1 MAPSESA
8 CPSSSPGR
16 MPDRETGLPG
26 LRALDTGSRSGLDR
40 RGPARHELPAVDEA
54 GLVAGRRADRI
65 VAAAEA
71 AGATRWLRYFEAMPD
86 RLRDDEPRS
95 LRQVALRARAAF
107 GPKDS
112 VRDAVPPDVT
122 EPFLESID
130 RLLKQLNRRDTGAA

>member
-1 MAPSESA
+1 
-8 CPSSSPGR
+8 
-16 MPDRETGLPG
+16 MPERETGRRESG
-26 LRALDTGSRSGLDR
+26 HRDTGSRSALDR

-54 GLVAGRRADRI
+54 GLLAGRQADRI
-65 VAAAEA
+65 VAAADA

-112 VRDAVPPDVT
+112 IRDALPADVT

-130 RLLKQLNRRDTGAA
+130 RLIKELNRRDTGAA

>member
-1 MAPSESA
+1 
-8 CPSSSPGR
+8 
-16 MPDRETGLPG
+16 MPER
-26 LRALDTGSRSGLDR
+26 DTGSRSDLDR

-54 GLVAGRRADRI
+54 GLFAGRQADRV

-71 AGATRWLRYFEAMPD
+71 AGSARWLRYFEAMPD

-95 LRQVALRARAAF
+95 LRQVALRARAAY

-112 VRDAVPPDVT
+112 VRDALPSDVT

-130 RLLKQLNRRDTGAA
+130 RLLKQLNRRDTRAD